1 MTTPASRP
9 IRDDIEGLRAFAVL
23 AVLANHA
30 FPELL
35 PGGFIGVDVFFAISG
50 YLIGKH
56 LLASLRDGSFSF
68 ANFYARRARRIFPAL
83 AVVLAS
89 VWWVAYLV
97 FTSADFA
104 ELGKHM
110 AAAALFSNNIL
121 LWTQSDYFDA
131 SSASKPLLHLWS
143 LGVEEQF
150 YLLAPALLWLG
161 VVTERRPM
169 AWVARLGVLSLLLLL
184 FCYDLNPSSSFYLIH
199 TRFWELAAGIALGRF
214 ELARRASA
222 QGAGPDR
229 GRAIEALLAAAAL
242 VVASVVVLGA
252 TQGKSTRDA
261 WTAGSGLALVF
272 AAAAAWALWHA
283 LASDTERRARVL
295 AWARHH
301 RARLGELQALLGLLL
316 ICASCVVFTEADWP
330 GPQTLWPVLGTL
342 LMIAAPATSGANRLL
357 ARKPLVFLGGI
368 SYPLYLWHW
377 PILVIWRL
385 VAPQADSSDQL
396 AALALSVV
404 LAYITRRWIEDPIR
418 FGRRGPSKGS
428 VPRLWPACASFACA
442 GLLGWTT
449 VAADGWP
456 SHFPD
461 GLRVVAGWSEPG
473 AYDSWRLHSCYHY
486 LNNEQR
492 FGAECTPAKR
502 PGIPQILL
510 WGDSHAGHLY
520 PGLAELRTS
529 NAFDIAQWTT
539 GSCPPTITPLA
550 GEGPACPAKR
560 ALVLQ
565 MLQQHTPDT
574 VLVSGAWEQYLGANS
589 AAEIVQAVTLSV
601 RHLKARGVKRVVVF
615 GPGPSWKGSLPSELF
630 THMAINRSEL
640 IPNHFGRVERR
651 TSDLDTAMT
660 AMAAANG
667 IRYFS
672 LLALLCNAD
681 GCRTIGDPAQKRPD
695 LLFWDRH
702 HMTTSGSV
710 LIIRAARRTLL
721 ESDLP

>member
-1 MTTPASRP
+1 MTTPVSQP

-56 LLASLRDGSFSF
+56 LLASLRDGTFSF
-68 ANFYARRARRIFPAL
+68 AAFYARRARRIFPAL

-89 VWWVAYLV
+89 VWCAAYLV
-97 FTSADFA
+97 FTSPDFA

-110 AAAALFSNNIL
+110 GAAALFSNNIL
-121 LWTQSDYFDA
+121 LWTQSGYFDA

-150 YLLAPALLWLG
+150 YLLVPALLWLG
-161 VVTERRPM
+161 AASERRPM
-169 AWVARLGVLSLLLLL
+169 AWVARLGWLSLLALL
-184 FCYDLNPSSSFYLIH
+184 FCYDLHPSSSFYLLH
-199 TRFWELAAGIALGRF
+199 TRFWELAAGVALGRF
-214 ELARRASA
+214 ELGRGARA
-222 QGAGPDR
+222 QGTRPAG
-229 GRAIEALLAAAAL
+229 GRALEGLLAAAAL
-242 VVASVVVLGA
+242 MVASVLVLGA
-252 TQGKSTRDA
+252 NQDKSAREVL
-261 WTAGSGLALVF
+261 TAGSGLALVF
-272 AAAAAWALWHA
+272 VTAAAWALWNSV
-283 LASDTERRARVL
+283 ASDAKRRARVL
-295 AWARHH
+295 AWVRRH
-301 RARLGELQALLGLLL
+301 RARIGELQALLGMLMVCLSSL
-316 ICASCVVFTEADWP
+316 AFTPADWP

-342 LMIAAPATSGANRLL
+342 LVIAAPVTSRVNRLL
-357 ARKPLVFLGGI
+357 ARKPLAFLGGV

-377 PILVIWRL
+377 PVLVLWRL
-385 VAPQADSSDQL
+385 VRPQADFEEQL
-396 AALALSVV
+396 AALALSLG
-404 LAYITRRWIEDPIR
+404 LAFLTKRWIEDPLR
-418 FGRRGPSKGS
+418 FGRRGPLKDRL
-428 VPRLWPACASFACA
+428 PRLWPACAAFACA

-449 VAADGWP
+449 LAVDGWP
-456 SHFPD
+456 SHFSD
-461 GLRVVAGWSEPG
+461 GLRVVADWSEPG

-502 PGIPQILL
+502 PGVPQILL

-520 PGLAELRTS
+520 PGLVDLRTR

-539 GSCPPTITPLA
+539 GSCPPTVTPLA

-565 MLQQHTPDT
+565 MLQRYTPDT

-589 AAEIVQAVTLSV
+589 AAEIVQAITLSV
-601 RHLKARGVKRVVVF
+601 RQLKASGVQRVVLF
-615 GPGPSWKGSLPSELF
+615 GPGPSWNTSLPSELF

-640 IPNHFGRVERR
+640 IPSHLGRVEKR
-651 TSDLDTAMT
+651 TWELDTAMT
-660 AMAAANG
+660 TMAAANG
-667 IRYFS
+667 VRYFS
-672 LLALLCNAD
+672 ILGVLCNAS

-702 HMTTSGSV
+702 HMTVAGSV
-710 LIIRAARRTLL
+710 LIMRAASRTLL
-721 ESDLP
+721 ESHLP